1 MLPDLCICMGNVE
14 EDRDQRNVVEQVAS
28 QESFKINVMV
38 RKLRGSL
45 LLVIGYLLSPL
56 CWWNDLFFNLPVAY
70 FFGYICSLIYP
81 NLLMPCSIVG
91 YWLSNVAGI
100 FLMQVGAVDV
110 LQQAKERSLRK
121 DLFTGL
127 VSSTVYTFII
137 MALMQ
142 FDIIHSPISAE
153 INFFSSWLHK

>member
-1 MLPDLCICMGNVE
+1 MENFEKTNDT
-14 EDRDQRNVVEQVAS
+14 RNLVEQAPTIQPQS
-28 QESFKINVMV
+28 AQESFKINVML

-45 LLVIGYLLSPL
+45 LLIIGYLLSPL

-70 FFGYICSLIYP
+70 FFGFICSLLSP
-81 NLLMPCSIVG
+81 NLLVPCSIVG

-100 FLMQVGAVDV
+100 LLMQVGTVDV
-110 LQQAKERSLRK
+110 FQKQTKERSFKK

-127 VSSTVYTFII
+127 ASSTVYTFII

-153 INFFSSWLHK
+153 INVFSSWLHK